1 MASSNLATKIQDL
14 IGKVDQNNLTAVS
27 EWLTQSARD
36 VINALPKDMLWTV
49 ASDVTDSGSGASVTT
64 AKILHVH
71 KSGIKA
77 REVNPADK
85 TLIANSDSIYKPST
99 NDPKYYRENG
109 KVFFIQ
115 HKLFLEYQKI

>member
-49 ASDVTDSGSGASVTT
+49 ASDVTDS
-64 AKILHVH
+64 
-71 KSGIKA
+71 
-77 REVNPADK
+77 
-85 TLIANSDSIYKPST
+85 
-99 NDPKYYRENG
+99 
-109 KVFFIQ
+109 
-115 HKLFLEYQKI
+115 